1 MKFPLAIALLVSVQ
15 LAHAAHAEPAGWEKL
30 SPVTDCTARHEAA
43 LTVANGKI
51 YLLGGR
57 GLKPVEEFNPAT
69 NAWRK
74 LKPTPIV
81 MHHFQA
87 LTVGARILV
96 AGAMTGG
103 YPKEPSVPELW
114 WFDPEKDEWTKGVAL
129 PAGRVRGGA
138 GVALL
143 DDKLYL
149 IGGNTTGHF
158 NGFVAWGDVLDLKT
172 GLWTALPD
180 APHARDHFQAAA
192 VDGKIVAAGGRA
204 TFAQNGHPFDLTVP
218 EVDVF
223 DPATAKWT
231 VLTAKI
237 PTPRGGCYVVVRE
250 GRVIVLGG
258 ESGRQSTAHNEV
270 EALSL
275 QDGGKWTALPSLLQG
290 RHGTGAA
297 FIGNDLYVAA
307 GRGGRGGGPELNTIE
322 KLRWIPLD
330 PTP

>member
-1 MKFPLAIALLVSVQ
+1 MKYSCQLLATALLASIV
-15 LAHAAHAEPAGWEKL
+15 HAEPAGWETL
-30 SPVTDCTARHEAA
+30 APANACTARHEAA
-43 LTVANGKI
+43 LTALDGKV

-69 NAWRK
+69 NTWRT
-74 LKPTPIV
+74 LKPTPMV
-81 MHHFQA
+81 LHHFQA
-87 LTVGARILV
+87 LPVGHRILV

-114 WFDPEKDEWTKGVAL
+114 WFDPAKDEWAKGVAL
-129 PAGRVRGGA
+129 PPSRVRGGA
-138 GVALL
+138 GLAIL

-158 NGFVAWGDVLDLKT
+158 NGFVAWADMLDLKT
-172 GLWTALPD
+172 GQWTVLPD
-180 APHARDHFQAAA
+180 APHARDHFQAAV

-204 TFAQNGHPFDLTVP
+204 TFAQNGHTFDLTVP

-231 VLTAKI
+231 VLSVLI
-237 PTPRGGCYVVVRE
+237 PTPRAGCCAVVRD
-250 GRVIVLGG
+250 GRVIVIGG
-258 ESGRQSTAHNEV
+258 ESGRQATAHNEV

-275 QDGGKWTALPSLLQG
+275 LDGGKWTTLPPLQQG

-297 FIGNDLYVAA
+297 FIGEDLLVAA
-307 GRGGRGGGPELNTIE
+307 GSGGRGGGPELNTIE
-322 KLRWIPLD
+322 KFRWTTLQPQ
-330 PTP
+330 P